1 MNMWQFAA
9 TFFYLG
15 KLPFAPGTWG
25 SLGAMILWSFI
36 PLSLSLQLIILIL
49 LFCIGIFSSKKTAE
63 ALKTKDPPEVVI
75 DEAVGM
81 SIALFMLPHS
91 IAIYSMAFIL
101 FRIFDILKPSFIYRV
116 QNIPDGWGIM
126 LDDILAGIIT
136 LLICKGLL
144 SIT

>member
-25 SLGAMILWSFI
+25 SLGAMILWSFL
-36 PLSLSLQLIILIL
+36 PLSFSLQLMILIL

-63 ALKTKDPPEVVI
+63 ALKTQDPPEVVI
-75 DEAVGM
+75 DEALGM
-81 SIALFMLPHS
+81 SIALFMLPHT
-91 IAIYSMAFIL
+91 IAIYSLAFIL

-116 QNIPDGWGIM
+116 QYLPDGWGIM